1 MIDGLHPN
9 VRSDGGGTPAAFRRP
24 GGGCAAASFTLQTLQ
39 RTLAS
44 ERSNEEVRSDLRYV
58 R

>member
-1 MIDGLHPN
+1 MIDSLHPN
-9 VRSDGGGTPAAFRRP
+9 VRSDGGGVPAAS
-24 GGGCAAASFTLQTLQ
+24 GGTCAAASFTLQTLQ

>member
-1 MIDGLHPN
+1 MCVATAAAHRR
-9 VRSDGGGTPAAFRRP
+9 RSGGA
-24 GGGCAAASFTLQTLQ
+24 CAAASFTLQTLQ